1 MIYKYNYKT
10 IKKNIIIYNKSIR
23 MIKYNYRII
32 KKNIIIYNKNIRMIK
47 YKMKISLNKKMM
59 KCIN

>member
-1 MIYKYNYKT
+1 MIYKYNYRI
-10 IKKNIIIYNKSIR
+10 IKKNTIIYNKSIR

-32 KKNIIIYNKNIRMIK
+32 KKNIIIYNKSIRMIK
-47 YKMKISLNKKMM
+47 YIMKISLNKKMM